1 MASPSL
7 AWIGLGA
14 NLPGPEGEPADTL
27 RAALVALAGLP
38 DSELRAASRLYESE
52 PVDASGPTYSNQVAV
67 VRTGLSPEALLDAL
81 QAIEQ
86 RFGRERSSRNA
97 PRTLDLDLLLVDDRV
112 VATPGLTLPHP
123 RMHERLF
130 VLMPLAELDP
140 GLVIPGRGQAAA
152 LRDAL
157 LAAGGQRCH
166 PVE

>member
-1 MASPSL
+1 VASPSL

-14 NLPGPEGEPADTL
+14 NLPGADGEPADTL
-27 RAALVALAGLP
+27 RAALVALAELP

-86 RFGRERSSRNA
+86 RFGRERPTRNA
-97 PRTLDLDLLLVDDRV
+97 PRTLDLDLLLVDDRRI
-112 VATPGLTLPHP
+112 ATPRLTLPHP

-140 GLVIPGRGQAAA
+140 GLGIPGRGQAAA

-157 LAAGGQRCH
+157 LAAGGQRCR